1 MAVAATEA
9 DWQYAKYMP
18 ALDDGLKS
26 IVTVAFEVKVD
37 VPFSMQRQLF
47 NKVYTCLVSS

>member
-18 ALDDGLKS
+18 AFDEELKC
-26 IVTVAFEVKVD
+26 IVTVAFDMNTYKRLGLLQAD
-37 VPFSMQRQLF
+37 ARRLGW
-47 NKVYTCLVSS
+47 